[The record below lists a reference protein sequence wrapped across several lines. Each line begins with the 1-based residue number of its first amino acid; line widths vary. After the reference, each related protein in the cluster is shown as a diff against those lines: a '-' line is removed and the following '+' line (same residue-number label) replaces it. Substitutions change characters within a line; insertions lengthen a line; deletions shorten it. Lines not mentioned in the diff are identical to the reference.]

1 MGMRISAATRSAGC
15 DGVVDRV
22 DVGSGTAKLQLRTGS
37 RPTAVT
43 DSATGT
49 LLAEF
54 SLPNPAFGAASSGVA
69 TAAAVSATTGVDDG
83 TVGYGRIIN
92 RNGDAVW
99 DDNSVGTVGT
109 NIVLNTTTIST
120 GVAVD
125 LTSWTVTL
133 PAE

>member
-1 MGMRISAATRSAGC
+1 MGQRISTAVRSALA
-15 DGVVDRV
+15 DAAVDSI
-22 DVGSGTAKLQLRTGS
+22 DIGSGTAKLQLRTGT
-37 RPTAVT
+37 RPTNVT

-54 SLPNPAFGAASSGVA
+54 SLPDPAFGAASSGVA
-69 TAAAVSATTGVDDG
+69 TANSVSATTGVADG
-83 TVGYGRIIN
+83 TVGYARVVN
-92 RNGDAVW
+92 QNGDAVW
-99 DDNSVGTVGT
+99 DDNSVGTSGT

-125 LTSWTVTL
+125 LTSWTVTM